1 MEQLQKKDEELQKI
15 KTEVIVTAR
24 AQLKEMKVT
33 ITGVKE
39 QHGIRFDQI
48 TKLLQEQR
56 GDDESVGRGQ

>member
-24 AQLKEMKVT
+24 AQLKEMNVT

-39 QHGIRFDQI
+39 QQGMRFDQI

-56 GDDESVGRGQ
+56 GDRKSVGRGQ